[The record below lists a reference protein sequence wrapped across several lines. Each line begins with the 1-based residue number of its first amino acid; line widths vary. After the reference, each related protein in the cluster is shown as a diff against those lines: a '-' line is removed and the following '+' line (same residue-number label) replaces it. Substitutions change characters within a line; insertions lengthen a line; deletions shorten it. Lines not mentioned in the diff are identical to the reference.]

1 MSDAAKVGKPTPCH
15 TTELARGWL
24 RPPFEPPARRAPV
37 VVAHGGARKLAGEA
51 SDYERR
57 HLAAQAYVRR
67 EAARVVMKQADA
79 IHREDAIFED
89 APAAQDGPDDLAC
102 DQ

>member
-1 MSDAAKVGKPTPCH
+1 M
-15 TTELARGWL
+15 
-24 RPPFEPPARRAPV
+24 
-37 VVAHGGARKLAGEA
+37 ARKLAGEA
-51 SDYERR
+51 WDYERR

-67 EAARVVMKQADA
+67 AAAIVVMKQADS
-79 IHREDAIFED
+79 IQRED